1 MKKIIA
7 SALSIT
13 MALAGCA
20 TSSKDVA
27 TSYVSPMQFQSY
39 DCQQLA
45 SEAQRIQSRV
55 NQLSG
60 RLDEAAS
67 NDKVLMGVGLI
78 LFWPA
83 LFAVGGTKQQEAEY
97 ARLKGEYEAIQQSAV
112 AKKCP
117 GAVNPPVEAQ
127 QAKPVTPNGAQA
139 VAGGAVPQAQ
149 TTEDK
154 LKELKRLHDA
164 GLISPEVYGSQQ
176 KTILGN

>member
-1 MKKIIA
+1 MKKPVAGALCI
-7 SALSIT
+7 SLALS
-13 MALAGCA
+13 GCA

-60 RLDEAAS
+60 RLDEAAN
-67 NDKVLMGVGLI
+67 NDKVLMGVGLL

-83 LFAVGGTKQQEAEY
+83 LFAVGGTKQQEAEF

-112 AKKCP
+112 ARRCP
-117 GAVNPPVEAQ
+117 GAMGVPIESQHAAAPA
-127 QAKPVTPNGAQA
+127 PMGTPT
-139 VAGGAVPQAQ
+139 VAGSAVPPTQAA
-149 TTEDK
+149 EER

-164 GLISPEVYGSQQ
+164 GLISPEVYAAQQ
-176 KTILGN
+176 RLVLGN